1 MKQSLVIYLEIKY
14 KRTIEKEVRNI
25 IYEDEILK
33 VLPLKISSEIRGYF
47 QSDKIQEIRIK
58 VGKPI
63 ILNSFKGE
71 RILKYTVTAEDIKQI
86 LVKIS
91 NYSLYAYEEE
101 IKQGYIT
108 IKGGHRIGIAGECV
122 IVGGIIRT
130 IKNISSLN
138 IRICREVI
146 GSSNEVMKYI
156 AKNNRI
162 YNTLIVAP
170 PKCGKTTILRDIAR
184 NVSYGMNI
192 INLSGKKVSIIDER
206 SEIAACFNGVPQ
218 MDVGVRTDVLDNCL
232 KREGMLMA
240 IRSLSP
246 EVLICDEIG
255 TKGDIE
261 ALLMAF
267 NSGVNVIV
275 TLHGFSID
283 DIYKRKVFKEL
294 LDNSILDRIV
304 ILSNKNGV
312 GTIENMYAVGL
323 GGEVKCLK

>member
-1 MKQSLVIYLEIKY
+1 MKY

-267 NSGVNVIV
+267 NSGVNVVV

>member
-1 MKQSLVIYLEIKY
+1 M
-14 KRTIEKEVRNI
+14 RNI
-25 IYEDEILK
+25 IYEDEILR

-156 AKNNRI
+156 AKDNRI

-184 NVSYGMNI
+184 NISYGMNL

-267 NSGVNVIV
+267 NSGVNVVV

-304 ILSNKNGV
+304 ILSNRNGV